1 MTLKEYLENLNEFIS
16 EHPEALDYTVVTSAD
31 DEGNY
36 YNPVHYSPTLG
47 LFKNGEFTHIDN
59 FEDCE
64 LNVDDINSVCIN

>member
-1 MTLKEYLENLNEFIS
+1 MTLEEYLNNLNEFVV
-16 EHPEALDYTVVTSAD
+16 EHPEALHYTVVTSAD

-64 LNVDDINSVCIN
+64 LDNDDANSVCVN